1 MSLQVEK
8 LEKNMANLSERMRTL
23 RKSNGWNQEKTAQL
37 RGIRVRSYRRYELGE
52 REPGVMI
59 LWKLADLYGVSID
72 YLVGRSDEKGTQ

>member
-1 MSLQVEK
+1 
-8 LEKNMANLSERMRTL
+8 MANLSERMRTL

-37 RGIRVRSYRRYELGE
+37 SGIHVRSYRRYELGE

-72 YLVGRSDEKGTQ
+72 YLFGQSVYQGEEVSQLTLEHD